1 MLGLPLAFAFPV
13 LLATLAALPILY
25 YLLRLTPPPPQRIP
39 LPTVPL
45 IRDLEPEDQ
54 RPARTPWW
62 LLLLRMLIAALIIV
76 AMAGP
81 IWNPET
87 AGSANARGPLAIVID
102 NGWSAASDWKTRVEF
117 VSRTLEAAADRP
129 VFVRGTAE
137 SAATISPGSP
147 QAALERLRSL
157 APQSFTPDRR
167 AQFATLQAFLTQN
180 ADGHILWVTD
190 GMASGS
196 DDAALADFARLLG
209 AGARDRL
216 TVIATAEV
224 KALAIAG
231 TNNAADALNVRV
243 LRAASQPAEAVKSA
257 GILRAYDLK
266 GRALGDAA
274 FRFDANATE
283 AEARVELPLELRN
296 EVARVEILNENSA
309 GAAALLDENNSRRR
323 VGIVSGESADTA
335 QPLVSPAFFIRR
347 ALEPFADIR
356 EPSRGAADPVARLIE
371 DGATMIVLADV
382 GALSG
387 STYEQLTKFVEEGGV
402 LVRFAGL
409 KLAANSDDLIPV
421 KLRRGGRVLGG
432 TLSWDQPRKLGKFPE
447 AGPFAG
453 LTVPDDIEVQRQVLA
468 EPTAEL
474 ASRTWAQ
481 LDDGT
486 PLVTGATF
494 GKGTVALFHVTAD
507 TTWSNLPL
515 SGLFVDLLRRLVATA
530 NAGAE
535 TGDVAPADAVNAKTL
550 AAANRVLDGFG
561 RFRSPPATARPVA
574 RGRNLIATEDH
585 PAGFYGPNEALLAVN
600 VLGPKDK
607 LLPLKLDIADA
618 TVRPL
623 ETHPPLDLR
632 PHALVAAL
640 ALFLIDALAVAL
652 MGGMIAGIAG
662 RFRSRAGLGAAAL
675 LLALALPLAPDAA
688 RAADQLPNFR
698 PEDIESALVTRLA
711 YVLTG
716 DRETDETSRLGLA
729 NLTRALTIRTALE
742 PGDPIGVDLTRDE
755 LVFYPILFWPVS
767 ADRPV
772 PPPAA
777 IDRINAYMKQGGTV
791 VFDTRDALSERPGT
805 TYVTPETR
813 RLRQILAAID
823 VPDLEPIP
831 RDHVVTKSFYL
842 IDHFVGRYT
851 TGNTWIEVLP
861 RDNGPNRQEN
871 RPARAGDR
879 VSPIVITSND
889 LAGAWAMNEDGQP
902 RYPLVPGEGRQREFA
917 LRAGVNLVMYAL
929 TGNYKSDQVHVDDLL
944 QRLGQ

>member
-1 MLGLPLAFAFPV
+1 MFGLPLAFAFPA
-13 LLATLAALPILY
+13 LLATLAALPVLY

-45 IRDLEPEDQ
+45 IRDLQPEDQ

-62 LLLLRMLIAALIIV
+62 LLVLRMIIAALIIV

-81 IWNPET
+81 IWNPES
-87 AGSANARGPLAIVID
+87 AGSANARGPLAIVVD
-102 NGWSAASDWKTRVEF
+102 NGWSAAADWKTRVEF

-137 SAATISPGSP
+137 PAATISPGSP
-147 QAALERLRSL
+147 QAALERLRGL

-167 AQFATLQAFLTQN
+167 AQFTTLQAFLTQN
-180 ADGHILWVTD
+180 TDAHILWITD
-190 GMASGS
+190 GMASGT
-196 DDAALADFARLLG
+196 DDAALADFARSLG
-209 AGARDRL
+209 ADARDRL
-216 TVIATAEV
+216 TIIATAEV

-231 TNNAADALNVRV
+231 ANNAADALNIRV
-243 LRAASQPAEAVKSA
+243 LRPASEPAVAVKNA
-257 GILRAYDLK
+257 GILRAFDLK
-266 GRALGDAA
+266 GRALGDAP
-274 FRFDANATE
+274 FRFEANATE
-283 AEARVELPLELRN
+283 TEAKIELPLELRN
-296 EVARVEILNENSA
+296 EVAKVEILNENSA
-309 GAAALLDENNSRRR
+309 GAVVVLDENNSRRR
-323 VGIVSGESADTA
+323 VGILSGESADTA

-356 EPSRGAADPVARLIE
+356 EPSRGTADPVGRLIE
-371 DGATMIVLADV
+371 EGATMIVLADI

-387 STYEQLTKFVEEGGV
+387 SNYEQLTKFVEEGGV

-447 AGPFAG
+447 SGPFAG
-453 LTVPDDIEVQRQVLA
+453 LNVPDDIEVQRQVLA

-474 ASRTWAQ
+474 AGRTWAQ

-486 PLVTGATF
+486 PLVTGTTF

-530 NAGAE
+530 NAGTQ
-535 TGDVAPADAVNAKTL
+535 TGDVAPDAANARNL
-550 AAANRVLDGFG
+550 AAANRILDGFG
-561 RFRSPPATARPVA
+561 RFRAPPATARPVA
-574 RGRNLIATEDH
+574 RGRNLTATNEH
-585 PAGFYGPNEALLAVN
+585 PAGFYGPNEALLAIN

-607 LLPLKLDIADA
+607 LVPLKLDIANA
-618 TVRPL
+618 NVRPL

-632 PHALVAAL
+632 PYALVAAL
-640 ALFLIDALAVAL
+640 VLFLVDAIAVAL
-652 MGGMIAGIAG
+652 MGGLFSSIGS
-662 RFRSRAGLGAAAL
+662 RFKSRAGLGAAAL
-675 LLALALPLAPDAA
+675 LLAVCLPLDPAPM
-688 RAADQLPNFR
+688 RAADQLPNYR
-698 PEDIESALVTRLA
+698 QEDIESALVTRLA

-805 TYVTPETR
+805 TFVTPETR

-823 VPDLEPIP
+823 VPELEPIP

-889 LAGAWAMNEDGQP
+889 LAGAWALNDDGQP